1 MMFDY
6 TSAKTKGV
14 IMRHTA
20 KKLILSVTVLG
31 LAGCNSLFDQHVKCN
46 DETANSLIYQ
56 VLKDDLNNS
65 LESQLKDLIRQSQI
79 NDLDPAKLKLS
90 AQNIQYVLADSRT
103 DFIDPHSPKTTCSVD
118 LTVTLPSDLIKKSDE
133 ARNKVDRWSVESQAD
148 DIGLDYENNKINLV
162 LEYQLQ
168 PADSGKKIFAH
179 MKNTSNLQTLL
190 SDTLTYAFLKP
201 QIEKN
206 EIRNIEANKQAVVP
220 ESTYAEPMD
229 TTAIEAADAAA
240 EAANYYA
247 E

>member
-1 MMFDY
+1 
-6 TSAKTKGV
+6 
-14 IMRHTA
+14 MRHTA

-148 DIGLDYENNKINLV
+148 DIGLDYENKKISFYYNSISIMLNLV

-229 TTAIEAADAAA
+229 TTAIEPADAAA

>member
-1 MMFDY
+1 
-6 TSAKTKGV
+6 
-14 IMRHTA
+14 MRHTA

-148 DIGLDYENNKINLV
+148 DIGLDYENNKINLGV
-162 LEYQLQ
+162 
-168 PADSGKKIFAH
+168 
-179 MKNTSNLQTLL
+179 
-190 SDTLTYAFLKP
+190 
-201 QIEKN
+201 
-206 EIRNIEANKQAVVP
+206 
-220 ESTYAEPMD
+220 
-229 TTAIEAADAAA
+229 
-240 EAANYYA
+240 
-247 E
+247 